1 MKKTLVALAALA
13 ATGAFAQSSVTLY
26 GTVDATLMYGNGD
39 ISNKT
44 ALGNSGLN
52 SSEIGF
58 KGVEDLGGGLKAGF
72 ILAGG
77 VNNDN
82 GTGAS
87 TNVNNQS
94 TGGSASGG
102 FVFNRRSYLQMF
114 GSFGE
119 FRAGRDYTPVFWLE
133 AIYDPFGINGVGT
146 SRAFNGGAAYTGAV
160 AVRASNSYGWLSPSM
175 SGFKI
180 WAQGYMGENASNAAN
195 SSAGNGGS
203 FLLSYDQGPLS
214 LGLGYGSTTTGAN
227 TDTQVT
233 NFGGTYNFGAGTLN
247 AYVQKNQAT
256 GMPDINGYLIGGSVP
271 VGAGL
276 VRASFSNTDNGT
288 AKTNQF
294 ALGYVYNFSKTAQ
307 MYATFATVN
316 NDGGAAAALNGSTT
330 KANGSSN
337 GFDFGISKKF

>member
-1 MKKTLVALAALA
+1 MKRSLVALAALA
-13 ATGAFAQSSVTLY
+13 AASAFAQSSVTLY
-26 GTVDATLMYGNGD
+26 GTVDATLAYGNGD
-39 ISNKT
+39 IANKT
-44 ALGNSGLN
+44 ALANSGLN
-52 SSEIGF
+52 SSELGF
-58 KGVEDLGGGLKAGF
+58 KGIEDLGGGLKAGF

-87 TNVNNQS
+87 TNTNNQS

-114 GSFGE
+114 GGFGE
-119 FRAGRDYTPVFWLE
+119 FRVGRDYTPVFWLE
-133 AIYDPFGINGVGT
+133 AIYDPMGINGVGT
-146 SRAFNGGAAYTGAV
+146 SRAFQGGAAYTGAV

-175 SGFKI
+175 SGFKV
-180 WAQGYMGENASNAAN
+180 WAQGYMGEMASNVAN

-214 LGLGYGSTTTGAN
+214 LGLGYGSTTTGAS
-227 TDTQVT
+227 TDQQVT
-233 NFGGTYNFGAGTLN
+233 NFGGAYNFGAGTLN

-256 GMPDINGYLIGGSVP
+256 GLPDINGYLVGGSVP

-276 VRASFSNTDNGT
+276 VRASYSSTDNGT

-294 ALGYVYNFSKTAQ
+294 ALGYVYNFSKTTQ
-307 MYATFATVN
+307 MYGTFATVN
-316 NDGGAAAALNGSTT
+316 NSGGAAAALNGSTT
-330 KANGSSN
+330 GVNGTSN
-337 GFDFGISKKF
+337 GFDLGISKKF